1 MSYFILIS
9 FYFAFPILIIW
20 LTTKSRTADKIGAV
34 VICYAI
40 GLIIG
45 NIGVIPNEMKD
56 FQNTLTEAVIGIAI
70 PLILFSSEI
79 KKWFKL
85 IGKTILSLVLGLFS
99 VIIVVFAGYTIFS
112 QKIDEVWKVAGMLVG
127 VYSGGTPNLAALKAA
142 LDISQ
147 ETYIITHTS
156 DLVIS
161 ALFLLFFLSV
171 GQKTFELILPKFS
184 FKEQKKL
191 DKFEDK
197 ISDFN
202 DYSNFFSKQN
212 LTHSAIGLFLSLFIV
227 GVSLL
232 FGNSFN
238 DLATVITIL
247 TITTLSLAASFV
259 NKIRKLKKTFPNGM
273 YFIYVFSLIVATSAD
288 FSLFAKIDS
297 LNIFLYT
304 SFVVVGSLIIHTLL
318 SKLFKVDADT
328 LIITTIALVY
338 SVPFIPVVAGAL
350 KNKYIIISG
359 IVVALIGYAIGNYLG
374 VFVAFSL
381 K

>member
-1 MSYFILIS
+1 MSYFILIL

-20 LTTKSRTADKIGAV
+20 LTTKSRTADKIGTV

-40 GLIIG
+40 GLIVG
-45 NIGVIPNEMKD
+45 NIGIIPNEMKD

-99 VIIVVFAGYTIFS
+99 VIVVVFVGYTIFS

-127 VYSGGTPNLAALKAA
+127 VYSGGTPNLAALKTA

-171 GQKTFELILPKFS
+171 GQKAFELILPKFS

-202 DYSNFFSKQN
+202 DYSNYFSKQN

-232 FGNSFN
+232 IGNNFN
-238 DLATVITIL
+238 DLTTVITIL

-288 FSLFAKIDS
+288 FSLFVKIDS